1 MIAYLYEA
9 IAAFL
14 EGSGK
19 VRNIAVEIQKRIAM
33 GKKVRISDESVNC
46 YGTRIITSGIDLT
59 QYERNPVLL
68 YMHDRSQGVVGL
80 VKNLKVENGELTGE
94 IEFDGATELSQRLKK
109 QYEFGSMRMVSA
121 NLQILE
127 TSDDKSLVLEG
138 QTAQTITKS
147 RLFEVSAVD
156 IGGNDNAIVLY
167 SPDGEQLPLMKGEES
182 ESAFLPLL
190 NSNINPLKKEVE
202 MELKTLALQLGLSE
216 TADEATVLQKL
227 GELKLKAD
235 GAAALQKQVD
245 ELKVAQETL
254 ALAGITA
261 AVDQAVSEK
270 RIDAGMKDH
279 FVELAKV
286 GIDTLKLTLS
296 AMQPQGKLSVQLH
309 RTSTG
314 QIVAEET
321 DFSKYEKLSAV
332 PSGKMMDLHDNHPE
346 EFVRLYKAEYGFEP
360 A

>member
-1 MIAYLYEA
+1 
-9 IAAFL
+9 
-14 EGSGK
+14 
-19 VRNIAVEIQKRIAM
+19 M

-68 YMHDRSQGVVGL
+68 YMHDRNQGVVGL

-227 GELKLKAD
+227 GELKLKAE
-235 GAAALQKQVD
+235 GAAALKKQVD
-245 ELKVAQETL
+245 ELKTAQEAL

-270 RIDAGMKDH
+270 RIDAGKIGRAH
-279 FVELAKV
+279 V
-286 GIDTLKLTLS
+286 
-296 AMQPQGKLSVQLH
+296 
-309 RTSTG
+309 
-314 QIVAEET
+314 
-321 DFSKYEKLSAV
+321 
-332 PSGKMMDLHDNHPE
+332 
-346 EFVRLYKAEYGFEP
+346 
-360 A
+360 

>member
-46 YGTRIITSGIDLT
+46 YGTRIITSGIDLA

-167 SPDGEQLPLMKGEES
+167 SPDGEQLPLMKGEGS

-190 NSNINPLKKEVE
+190 NSNINPLKKELE
-202 MELKTLALQLGLSE
+202 MEVKTLALQLGLSE
-216 TADEATVLQKL
+216 TVDEATVLQKVS
-227 GELKLKAD
+227 ELKLKAD
-235 GAAALQKQVD
+235 GADALQKQVD
-245 ELKVAQETL
+245 ELKAAQETL

-270 RIDAGMKDH
+270 RIDAGMKNH
-279 FVELAKV
+279 FVELGKKV
-286 GIDTLKLTLS
+286 GVDTLKLTLS

-332 PSGKMMDLHDNHPE
+332 PSGK
-346 EFVRLYKAEYGFEP
+346 
-360 A
+360 

>member
-1 MIAYLYEA
+1 
-9 IAAFL
+9 
-14 EGSGK
+14 
-19 VRNIAVEIQKRIAM
+19 M

-127 TSDDKSLVLEG
+127 TSDDKRLVLEG

-227 GELKLKAD
+227 GELKLKAE
-235 GAAALQKQVD
+235 GAAALKKQVD
-245 ELKVAQETL
+245 ELKTAQEAL

-279 FVELAKV
+279 FVELGKKV

-332 PSGKMMDLHDNHPE
+332 PSGKMMDLHDNHPD
-346 EFVRLYKAEYGFEP
+346 EFARLYKAEYGFEP

>member
-1 MIAYLYEA
+1 
-9 IAAFL
+9 
-14 EGSGK
+14 
-19 VRNIAVEIQKRIAM
+19 M

-167 SPDGEQLPLMKGEES
+167 SPDGEQLPLMKGEENG
-182 ESAFLPLL
+182 SAFLPLL

-216 TADEATVLQKL
+216 TADEATVLQKVS
-227 GELKLKAD
+227 ELKLKA
-235 GAAALQKQVD
+235 
-245 ELKVAQETL
+245 AQEAL

-270 RIDAGMKDH
+270 RIDAGMKNH
-279 FVELAKV
+279 FVELGKKV

-309 RTSTG
+309 RTDTG

-332 PSGKMMDLHDNHPE
+332 PSGKMMDLHDNHPD
-346 EFVRLYKAEYGFEP
+346 EFARLYKAEYGFEP